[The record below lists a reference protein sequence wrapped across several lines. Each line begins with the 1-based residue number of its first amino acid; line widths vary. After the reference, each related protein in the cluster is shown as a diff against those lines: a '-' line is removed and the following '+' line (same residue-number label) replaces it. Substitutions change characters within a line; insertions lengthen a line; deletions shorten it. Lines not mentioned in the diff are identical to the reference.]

1 MGRTPLFRRL
11 RRIAREIF
19 RSHGPGLGQG
29 RRSSR
34 SEPVDLDRAWQ
45 DAGIERREF
54 VKLTLGALGVAAAPG
69 LLAACGDNLGPTPDA
84 GPPDAAPPD
93 AVPSDGGPPMAR
105 VIVVGAGLAGIHC
118 AYRLRQAGVRATV
131 YDAADRIGGR
141 TFTTPPMFPDQ
152 QIAELGGEL
161 IDSNHATMFDL
172 ASELDLTL
180 DDRFAGEPPGFVRD
194 LWWAN
199 GAQVPEATIV
209 EQFTA
214 VAPALMQVF
223 EMAEGS
229 DEGFEMAD
237 NVSLADWLDENVP
250 PAQYPALHAVLTSA
264 YRGEFGLEP
273 EQQSLLNLVYLIDF
287 ETPDP
292 FRIFGDSDERYHTH
306 EGNDS
311 YGKRMAATLEAD
323 QIRLEHRLTGLH
335 DAAGGAY
342 RVVFT
347 RPDDTEVEVE
357 ADHVVLA
364 LPFTQLRKVE
374 ITVAD
379 FSAGKRE
386 VIDELGYGHNTKV
399 MGSFETRIW
408 REMHDASGNVT
419 SDLPMQQTWDTSIG
433 QQGTHGLLTNFLG
446 ANQSDAA
453 GTMDAETWVTSV
465 LLPDLDQVFP
475 GAAEQYVPDTAVMFH
490 WPGYPFVE
498 GSYTCYRPGQWR
510 FWGTEGVRER
520 NVHFCG
526 EHCSVDFQGW
536 MEGAAETGSVVA
548 VEVLDD
554 LGMAPAASHQG
565 MLAYQLAAPHPC
577 FHGDRARHVH
587 VRPRFHTHRALAAAR
602 MAARAEALRTG
613 PGARAAGVTR
623 SRR

>member
-11 RRIAREIF
+11 RRIADKVF
-19 RSHGPGLGQG
+19 RSHG
-29 RRSSR
+29 RSR
-34 SEPVDLDRAWQ
+34 SEPVDLDRAWR

-54 VKLTLGALGVAAAPG
+54 VKLTLGALGVAAAPS
-69 LLAACGDNLGPTPDA
+69 LLTACGDNASPAPDA
-84 GPPDAAPPD
+84 GVPDAGRPPDATPP
-93 AVPSDGGPPMAR
+93 AAR
-105 VIVVGAGLAGIHC
+105 VIVVGAGLAGMHC
-118 AYRLRQAGVRATV
+118 AYRLSQAGVRATV

-141 TFTTPPMFPDQ
+141 TFTSPPMFPDQ

-172 ASELDLTL
+172 VEELDLTL
-180 DDRFAGEPPGFVRD
+180 DDRFAGEPPDFVRD

-199 GAQVPEATIV
+199 GAQIPEATIV
-209 EQFTA
+209 AQFTA
-214 VAPALMQVF
+214 VAPALMQIF

-229 DEGFEMAD
+229 DQGFEMAD
-237 NVSLADWLDENVP
+237 AVSLADWLDENVP
-250 PAQYPALHAVLTSA
+250 PAEYPELHSVLTSA

-273 EQQSLLNLVYLIDF
+273 EQQSVLNLVYLIDF

-306 EGNDS
+306 EGNDA
-311 YGKRMAATLEAD
+311 YVKRMAQALEAD

-347 RPDDTEVEVE
+347 RPDDTDVEVE

-374 ITVAD
+374 ITVTD
-379 FSAGKRE
+379 FSADKRE

-408 REMHDASGNVT
+408 REMHNASGSVT

-433 QQGTHGLLTNFLG
+433 QAGTHGLLTNFLG
-446 ANQSDAA
+446 GNQSDAA
-453 GTMDAETWVTSV
+453 GTMEAETWVTSV
-465 LLPDLDQVFP
+465 LLPSLEQVFP
-475 GAAEQYVPDTAVMFH
+475 GATEQYVADTAVMFH
-490 WPGYPFVE
+490 WPGYAFVE

-510 FWGTEGVRER
+510 FWSTEGVRER
-520 NVHFCG
+520 NIHFCG

-536 MEGAAETGSVVA
+536 MEGAAETGSLIA
-548 VEVLDD
+548 MEVLDD

-565 MLAYQLAAPHPC
+565 MLAYQLAVPHPC
-577 FHGDRARHVH
+577 FHGDRARHV
-587 VRPRFHTHRALAAAR
+587 RPRFHMHRTLARAR
-602 MAARAEALRTG
+602 MAARADALIRG
-613 PGARAAGVTR
+613 LPARAAGVIR

>member
-1 MGRTPLFRRL
+1 MGRTPLFRKL
-11 RRIAREIF
+11 RRIAGEMF
-19 RSHGPGLGQG
+19 RGHWQG
-29 RRSSR
+29 RRRGQSNR
-34 SEPVDLDRAWQ
+34 SKPVDLDRAWQ

-69 LLAACGDNLGPTPDA
+69 LLAACGDNLGRAPDAGLPDA
-84 GPPDAAPPD
+84 GPPDAM
-93 AVPSDGGPPMAR
+93 PPMAR
-105 VIVVGAGLAGIHC
+105 VIVVGAGLAGMHC
-118 AYRLRQAGVRATV
+118 AYRLSQAGVRATV
-131 YDAADRIGGR
+131 YDAANRIGGR

-172 ASELDLTL
+172 VEELDLTL
-180 DDRFAGEPPGFVRD
+180 DDRLAGEPPDFVRD
-194 LWWAN
+194 VWWAN
-199 GAQVPEATIV
+199 GAQVAEATIV

-214 VAPALMQVF
+214 VAPELMQVF
-223 EMAEGS
+223 DMAEGS
-229 DEGFEMAD
+229 DEGYEMAD
-237 NVSLADWLDENVP
+237 AVSLADWLDENVP
-250 PAQYPALHAVLTSA
+250 PAQYPELHAVLTSA

-273 EQQSLLNLVYLIDF
+273 EQQSMLNLVYLIDF

-306 EGNDS
+306 EGNDA
-311 YGKRMAATLEAD
+311 YVKLMAAALEAE

-335 DAAGGAY
+335 DAGGGAY

-347 RPDDTEVEVE
+347 RPDDTEIEVE

-374 ITVAD
+374 ITVTD
-379 FSAGKRE
+379 FSAEKRE
-386 VIDELGYGHNTKV
+386 VIEELGYGHNTKV
-399 MGSFETRIW
+399 MASFETRIW
-408 REMHDASGNVT
+408 REVHNAGGSVT

-433 QQGTHGLLTNFLG
+433 QQGAHGLLTNFLG
-446 ANQSDAA
+446 GDQSDAA

-490 WPGYPFVE
+490 WPGSPFVE

-520 NVHFCG
+520 NLHFCG
-526 EHCSVDFQGW
+526 EHCSLDFQGW

-554 LGMAPAASHQG
+554 LGMAPAASHQS

-577 FHGDRARHVH
+577 FHGDRARHL
-587 VRPRFHTHRALAAAR
+587 RPRFHTHRALAAAR
-602 MAARAEALRTG
+602 MAARAEALRIG
-613 PGARAAGVTR
+613 FPARAAGVTR